1 MGTIVVNNHN
11 IKMHFS
17 KIIHSQNILKT
28 KKIIITSKSGKGKT
42 SLLKYL
48 AEQCEI
54 NNIPVIYFD
63 FKVLDLTSEL
73 DFIDQIIYNLENYF
87 GNLEFSK
94 YNNYISEYYAK
105 NSSDIIIKNV
115 KVIQS
120 SIGNIAT
127 PNRMASTFIA
137 KATSAF
143 WSDFNDTL
151 GNQKI
156 FLVLDSCEQMSDEI
170 YKWLHRFLLQKK
182 MCKNQLYVVIAGSD
196 TMFPLNGTFSHDI
209 KQYCLPDRYELAEW
223 YKFAEQIHISDKNII
238 ERCFNYYKGEPFNMC
253 IALRP
258 LGDFDES

>member
-1 MGTIVVNNHN
+1 MGTIVVNNQN

-17 KIIHSQNILKT
+17 KIIDSQNILKT

-48 AEQCEI
+48 VEQCEV

-63 FKVLDLTSEL
+63 FKILDLTSEL
-73 DFIDQIIYNLENYF
+73 DFIDQIIYNLKDYF
-87 GNLEFSK
+87 ENLEFQE
-94 YNNYISEYYAK
+94 YNHYINEYYAK
-105 NSSDIIIKNV
+105 SDEIIIKNV

-127 PNRMASTFIA
+127 PNHMASTFIA
-137 KATSAF
+137 KATSVF
-143 WSDFNDTL
+143 WSDFDNTL

-170 YKWLHRFLLQKK
+170 CKWLRRFLLRKK

-196 TMFPLNGTFSHDI
+196 TMSPLNDTFSHDI

-223 YKFAEQIHISDKNII
+223 YKFAEQIHILDKNII
-238 ERCFNYYKGEPFNMC
+238 ERCFNCYKGEPFNMC